1 MVKSNDEANKLN
13 KDSKHTCSLCNK
25 VTHNYQNLCTI
36 CATCVR
42 KKSGPN
48 ASNFDKLL
56 IQLVRNSKANL
67 RSKLVKK
74 LSESQNQG
82 FKSKSMKIKEY

>member
-1 MVKSNDEANKLN
+1 MVKTNSAKKKSA
-13 KDSKHTCSLCNK
+13 KDIIHTCSLCNK
-25 VTHNYQNLCTI
+25 VTHNCQNLCTV

-56 IQLVRNSKANL
+56 IQLVLNSKANL

-82 FKSKSMKIKEY
+82 FKFKSMKIEEY